1 LCDLAALLRGR
12 RADDVG
18 LAEAARASTLDVCG

>member
-1 LCDLAALLRGR
+1 MEEETTGR

-18 LAEAARASTLDVCG
+18 LEQRRRRRRKQRDRDE